1 MISDIYL
8 LIAIKQT
15 YSQTLFQYSK
25 SFHLEA
31 ENKYK
36 STHFKLRT
44 KVSEL
49 SKVRTKA
56 SEIFIHETRNWL
68 FRVQNKN
75 LGREEG
81 GGFRMGNTCIP
92 VADSF

>member
-49 SKVRTKA
+49 SKVRTNQEMQVH
-56 SEIFIHETRNWL
+56 S
-68 FRVQNKN
+68 
-75 LGREEG
+75 LGQEDPLEEG
-81 GGFRMGNTCIP
+81 MATHSSILAWRVP
-92 VADSF
+92 